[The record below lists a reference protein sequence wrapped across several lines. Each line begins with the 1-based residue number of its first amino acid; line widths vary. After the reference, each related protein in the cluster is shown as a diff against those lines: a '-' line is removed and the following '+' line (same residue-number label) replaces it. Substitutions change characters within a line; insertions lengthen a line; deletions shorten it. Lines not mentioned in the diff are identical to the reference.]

1 MGVTLTIFSL
11 SGKIPCDKD
20 KSKICFSGAAN
31 SPKQSLITLA
41 LASSIPGILL
51 GLWNF
56 SFSSFS
62 EAVCS
67 GNLVFSINFQK
78 NILMVVFSLPA
89 LAQFLQKVI
98 QLICYF
104 FFVKNDFSVDNN
116 CNLNYS
122 DFFLRIFFYR

>member
-41 LASSIPGILL
+41 LVSSIPGILL
-51 GLWNF
+51 DLWNF

-78 NILMVVFSLPA
+78 KILMVVFSLPA
-89 LAQFLQKVI
+89 LAQVLQK
-98 QLICYF
+98 
-104 FFVKNDFSVDNN
+104 S
-116 CNLNYS
+116 YS
-122 DFFLRIFFYR
+122 THLLFLFCQE